1 VTQVVSLPDVAHV
14 SAMLARRAAVNEAF
28 FMENAAQVARL
39 CAAMADRFV
48 AGGRLVAL
56 GWSPAAR
63 SDVRHVAVEFVHPV
77 IVGKRALP
85 AIGLSQSAGGARSL
99 ESLIAP
105 DDVVLAFGD
114 AGGATGH
121 AVVAAVES
129 ARRCGALT
137 VAFDSLGAE
146 VELKPSSDD
155 AFVRQECVE
164 TLYHVLW
171 ELVHVFF
178 EHGIVGR
185 GSIAHPGQSAFLY
198 PFLTDAPRDRAP
210 VIDDVARSAL
220 TKARDVNTLRARTL
234 DESASLELMAAAA
247 AMRDRL
253 EAGGAVLTVGN
264 GGSATD
270 AMDLA
275 ADLLEP
281 PVSLGLVPRRAL
293 DLTDDAAILTA
304 LANDV
309 GPDVVFA
316 RQVAVYASPR
326 DVVVAFTTSGNSR
339 NIIAALDAARR
350 RGLLTIAFTGY
361 DGGRI
366 GAEQL
371 ADHIINAPSE
381 YVPRIQEAHA
391 TAYHA
396 LRTLLG

>member
-1 VTQVVSLPDVAHV
+1 VIHVATLPDLAHV
-14 SAMLARRAAVNEAF
+14 SVALSRRAAVNEAF
-28 FMENAAQVARL
+28 FMDNASRVARL

-56 GWSPAAR
+56 GWSPAAH

-85 AIGLSQSAGGARSL
+85 AIGVSDNAGK
-99 ESLIAP
+99 SLITR
-105 DDVVLAFGD
+105 DDIVLAFGD
-114 AGGATGH
+114 AESPARD
-121 AVVAAVES
+121 AIAAAIEL
-129 ARRCGALT
+129 AQRRGALT
-137 VAFDSLGAE
+137 VAFDAFGAD
-146 VELKPSSDD
+146 VELRPGSDD
-155 AFVRQECVE
+155 PFIRQECVE

-178 EHGIVGR
+178 EHEGR
-185 GSIAHPGQSAFLY
+185 GSSAHPGQSAFLY

-220 TKARDVNTLRARTL
+220 MKARDVSALRARTL

-247 AMRDRL
+247 AVRDRV
-253 EAGGAVLTVGN
+253 ESGSTVLTFGN

-281 PVSLGLVPRRAL
+281 PVALGLSPRRAL
-293 DLTDDAAILTA
+293 DLTVDSAILTA
-304 LANDV
+304 LTNDV
-309 GPDVVFA
+309 GSDLVFA
-316 RQVAVYASPR
+316 RQVAVYAGPD
-326 DVVVAFTTSGNSR
+326 DVAIAFTTSGNSR
-339 NIIAALDAARR
+339 NIIAALEAARR

-361 DGGRI
+361 EGGRI
-366 GAEQL
+366 GAEKL
-371 ADHIINAPSE
+371 ADHVINAPSE

-391 TAYHA
+391 TSYHL
-396 LRTLLG
+396 LRTLIG